1 MAAPVQSVNP
11 YGADL
16 SSPDS
21 FVPGVPHETFRRMRA
36 EAPIFWHPDTSS
48 PRAPELAR
56 EGRGFWVLTKH
67 ADVWKVSLDPKTFS
81 SERGTALLPEFTE
94 EEMIPQRELM
104 LNMDPPRHTKHRRL
118 VNMGFSP
125 KILNQAEI
133 AIRERAKAIVDA
145 VAKRGSC
152 DFVTEVAAE
161 LPLQVIVEMLGVP
174 QADRHKFFEWSNTMV
189 GAEDPEYATSP
200 EVGQMAM
207 MQLFAYANEL
217 AVDRK
222 TCPREDLTTL
232 LLQAQVDGEHLS
244 ESQYDSFVMLLSV
257 AGNETTRN
265 LISGGMLALF
275 EHPEQRARLQRD
287 PALLP
292 TAVEEMLRWVSPV
305 MAFRRTATKDT
316 EIRGQRIREGE
327 RVWIWYASANRDEDV
342 FPDADVFDVGR
353 TPNEH
358 LGFGIGPHF
367 CLGSH
372 LARMEIR
379 IMFEEVLRRLPDI
392 QLDGP
397 VSRLR
402 SNFIN
407 GVKHIPVRFT
417 PER

>member
-1 MAAPVQSVNP
+1 MAAPALGIHP
-11 YGADL
+11 YGVDL

-21 FVPGVPHETFRRMRA
+21 FVPGVPHETFRRLRA
-36 EAPIFWHPDTSS
+36 EAPVFWHPDTSP
-48 PRAPELAR
+48 PRAPHLDR
-56 EGRGFWVLTKH
+56 DGRGFWVVTKH
-67 ADVWKVSLDPKTFS
+67 ADVWKISLDPKTFS
-81 SERGTALLPEFTE
+81 SERGTALLPEFAE
-94 EEMIPQRELM
+94 EEMVAQRELM

-125 KILNQAEI
+125 KILNQAEL
-133 AIRERAKAIVDA
+133 AIRKRAKAIVDA
-145 VAKRGSC
+145 VAKRGTC

-174 QADRHKFFEWSNTMV
+174 HEDRHKFFEWSNTMV
-189 GAEDPEYATSP
+189 GVEDPEYATSP
-200 EVGQMAM
+200 EVGQIAM

-217 AVDRK
+217 AAERRK
-222 TCPREDLTTL
+222 CPREDLTTL
-232 LLQAQVDGEHLS
+232 LLQAQVDGEHLT

-275 EHPEQRARLQRD
+275 DHPEQRERLQRD
-287 PALLP
+287 PSLLP

-305 MAFRRTATKDT
+305 MQFRRTATKDT
-316 EIRGQRIREGE
+316 EIRGQRIREGD
-327 RVWIWYASANRDEDV
+327 RVSIWYVSANRDEEV
-342 FPDADVFDVGR
+342 FPNADVFDVGR

-392 QLDGP
+392 QLDGEP
-397 VSRLR
+397 QRLR